1 MVNFSSCRSATKI
14 RGAQY
19 RVPLSLLAILA
30 IGTAGAGQQGAFPPK
45 LEKYFNSAGAL
56 SRDERQ
62 QLIAGQPITKL
73 LEAEASKE
81 VAVLGA
87 IWIATPMNRYV
98 EAGRGASR
106 IENDQT
112 EA

>member
-1 MVNFSSCRSATKI
+1 MVNFSSCRSAIRI

-19 RVPLSLLAILA
+19 RAALSLLAILGMGA
-30 IGTAGAGQQGAFPPK
+30 AGAGQQSVFPPK

-62 QLIAGQPITKL
+62 QLVAGQPITKL
-73 LEAEASKE
+73 LDAEASKE

-87 IWIATPMNRYV
+87 IWMWR
-98 EAGRGASR
+98 
-106 IENDQT
+106 Q
-112 EA
+112 